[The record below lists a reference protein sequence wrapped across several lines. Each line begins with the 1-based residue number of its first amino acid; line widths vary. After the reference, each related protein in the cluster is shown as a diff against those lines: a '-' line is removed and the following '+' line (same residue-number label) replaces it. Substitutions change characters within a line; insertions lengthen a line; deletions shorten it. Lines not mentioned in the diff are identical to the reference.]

1 MTTRREFLQA
11 SAAILAADWTGPRP
25 GAAGPTGRLPLGFST
40 LGCPQWT
47 WSQVLDFAAAHG
59 FAAVELRG
67 LQAAMDLTQVPELAP
82 ERLGEAK
89 RQLAEHGLRVPC
101 LGSSANMHEMDAA
114 KRAAQLDE
122 ARRFIDLARALRA
135 PYVRVFGNKYVA
147 GDARAHRPR
156 LARAGRLRAAAARH
170 RPDRVPRRLH
180 RFTHPARD
188 PPAGG
193 LPGRGAALGRA
204 PHLRVGEGSALG
216 HGAP

>member
-147 GDARAHRPR
+147 G
-156 LARAGRLRAAAARH
+156 
-170 RPDRVPRRLH
+170 VPRPADRKSTRLNSSH
-180 RFTHPARD
+180 RTISYAVFCLKKKKTTQTTIY
-188 PPAGG
+188 
-193 LPGRGAALGRA
+193 LKIKQNKK
-204 PHLRVGEGSALG
+204 
-216 HGAP
+216 